1 MFSIIRKS
9 AEVVGLVDEVNDDW
23 DDVAE
28 QPDEPKTVEYNNISL
43 KQVGNVPPIVIDPA
57 VDLKHLVELFG
68 LYEGKVK
75 MMEVECPDCGYDE
88 TIIFQSLLADQMCS
102 CSECGHE
109 DEFHTFYEGTSE
121 GHKFSRTPT
130 DEELWLTHVNRSGI
144 SSMPR
149 YSDWGYAAHRRNR
162 LENYYLQ
169 LLGHEALAAEGC
181 EFVGIIEGFWIFKD
195 SLGRTST
202 HDQVVAGSLVS
213 LQVALREHQ
222 DQEDD

>member
-23 DDVAE
+23 DDVTE

-75 MMEVECPDCGYDE
+75 MMEVECPDCGYGE
-88 TIIFQSLLADQMCS
+88 TMIYRSLPADQMCS
-102 CSECGHE
+102 CSECGHA
-109 DEFHTFYEGTSE
+109 DEFHMFYEGTSE
-121 GHKFSRTPT
+121 EHKFSRTPT
-130 DEELWLTHVNRSGI
+130 DEELWLTHAHRSGL
-144 SSMPR
+144 SPMPR
-149 YSDWGYAAHRRNR
+149 YSEWGYASRRR
-162 LENYYLQ
+162 LHLEDYYLQ
-169 LLGHEALAAEGC
+169 LLGHSVLGAEGR

-195 SLGRTST
+195 SAGRTF
-202 HDQVVAGSLVS
+202 HHGEVVAGSLVS
-213 LQVALREHQ
+213 LQVALREQQ

>member
-9 AEVVGLVDEVNDDW
+9 AEVVGLVDEAPVDW

-28 QPDEPKTVEYNNISL
+28 QPAEPKTVEYNNISL

-75 MMEVECPDCGYDE
+75 MLEVECPNCGYNE
-88 TIIFQSLLADQMCS
+88 TITYRAIPADQMCS
-102 CSECGHE
+102 CAECGE
-109 DEFHTFYEGTSE
+109 DDEFHNFYEDVVE
-121 GHKFSRTPT
+121 EHKFSRTPT

-144 SSMPR
+144 SPMPR
-149 YSDWGYAAHRRNR
+149 YSEWGYAGHRRQH

-169 LLGHEALAAEGC
+169 LLGHHALGGEGR
-181 EFVGIIEGFWIFKD
+181 EFAGVIEGFWIFKD
-195 SLGRTST
+195 SAGRTFS
-202 HDQVVAGSLVS
+202 HGQVVAGSLVS
-213 LQVALREHQ
+213 LQVALREQQ